1 MVVTENV
8 LCYVHHEGFLSAFAV
23 LTIFI
28 IDNVSSSDIGVWKV
42 QTRRAESSR
51 GKRNALAI

>member
-28 IDNVSSSDIGVWKV
+28 IDNVSSSDIGFGK
-42 QTRRAESSR
+42 SR
-51 GKRNALAI
+51 LEGRKAREANEMR